1 MQEQNKE
8 LGKKV
13 MELLGRCDLHHK
25 KMDVVQNKLKKKE
38 EELAGVGA
46 LYSTLIH
53 KETNAREELINV
65 RYHLEKTFL
74 EKEAFTKSEAL
85 KNDFKTKL
93 RESESR
99 RKELQKRHDHC
110 EAQKKEL
117 QEKLEQMEAEMK
129 ELQKKDD
136 QSEAELQEAQKEFIN
151 VCMQKVFN
159 LCRCVIMLHTILLKY
174 KKLTLSR
181 I

>member
-117 QEKLEQMEAEMK
+117 Q
-129 ELQKKDD
+129 KKDD

-174 KKLTLSR
+174 KKLTLSG